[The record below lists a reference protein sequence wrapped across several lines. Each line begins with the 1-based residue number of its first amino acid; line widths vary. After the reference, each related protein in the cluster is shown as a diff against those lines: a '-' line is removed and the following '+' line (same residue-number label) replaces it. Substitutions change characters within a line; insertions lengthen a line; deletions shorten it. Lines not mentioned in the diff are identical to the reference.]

1 MNIFIARLNYST
13 TGEDL
18 QRLFEQYG
26 TVDSSKVVLD
36 RDTGRSKGFGFIE
49 MENKDE
55 ALNAISNLNETEF
68 MGRNIVV
75 KEARPKD

>member
-49 MENKDE
+49 MENKEE

-75 KEARPKD
+75 KEARPRD